1 MIEISPYTE
10 DPRVNGAD
18 ERVPV
23 NAGKKEAS
31 GARENSGASAL
42 GVFAKILAGLSVKTA
57 ANGREGG
64 AEDAR
69 TLPPAG
75 PPEDGEHG
83 PAEGLLRGLR
93 RGKNAGEKDHPK
105 TAGETGALAAAAA
118 GNAAFLT
125 PVIPDAVRR
134 GEEEPEPVF
143 PARLFGRK
151 SRAVQ
156 AGGDEGKD
164 SPGLKSA
171 ETGAEAFVSGGTEA
185 EKSRAGPAGAFVPE
199 IPAPG
204 SPAVFPESSPAL
216 RAAAAPVPVETA
228 EDTLVDFSAAVFPA
242 ADGQSAEKAAFPPRE
257 SRGEGTRGKKR
268 EKAVVVED
276 LRAAGNMGRE
286 AGLPPETVRDAPHA
300 AAFSHEAEMI
310 VELRGQKAPS
320 GDWKGP
326 PAGNTGP
333 FEHFLARE
341 LQQGLSDG
349 IVREA
354 RLVLRDGG
362 EGTIR
367 LSLKPESLGNVKI
380 RLEMAENKITGH
392 VVVESEEALRAFER
406 ETHSLEQAFL
416 DSGFDGAE
424 LDFSLAQGG
433 QGGNERRE
441 DLFFGEWKREAPS
454 PEDAFRYE
462 PLGQEDSEF
471 LAGGVFR
478 LNGRTQVNM
487 LI

>member
-10 DPRVNGAD
+10 DPRINVAD
-18 ERVPV
+18 ERVPP
-23 NAGKKEAS
+23 NAGKKEAP

-57 ANGREGG
+57 VNGREGS
-64 AEDAR
+64 AENAR
-69 TLPPAG
+69 TLPPAEA
-75 PPEDGEHG
+75 PEDGEHG
-83 PAEGLLRGLR
+83 RAEGLLKGTR
-93 RGKNAGEKDHPK
+93 RGKNAAEKDRSK
-105 TAGETGALAAAAA
+105 TAGKTGVLAEAAA
-118 GNAAFLT
+118 GNAAFRT
-125 PVIPDAVRR
+125 PVIPNAFGH

-151 SRAVQ
+151 SQAVQ
-156 AGGDEGKD
+156 AGGDEGKG
-164 SPGLKSA
+164 SPGAFDAEA
-171 ETGAEAFVSGGTEA
+171 ETFASAGTEA

-199 IPAPG
+199 TPAPG
-204 SPAVFPESSPAL
+204 SPGAVFPESSPAL
-216 RAAAAPVPVETA
+216 RAAPVPVETA
-228 EDTLVDFSAAVFPA
+228 ENALVDFSAAVFPA
-242 ADGQSAEKAAFPPRE
+242 GDETAAEKAAFPAHE
-257 SRGEGTRGKKR
+257 KRGDAAGTRGKKR
-268 EKAVVVED
+268 EKAIVAED

-286 AGLPPETVRDAPHA
+286 AVLSLETVRDAPHA

-310 VELRGQKAPS
+310 VELHGQKAPP
-320 GDWKGP
+320 GDWKSP
-326 PAGNTGP
+326 PAGNTGA

-354 RLVLRDGG
+354 RLVLHGGG

-433 QGGNERRE
+433 EGGNGRRE
-441 DLFFGEWKREAPS
+441 DLFFSEWKREAPS

-462 PLGQEDSEF
+462 SSGQEDSEF
-471 LAGGVFR
+471 PAGGVFR